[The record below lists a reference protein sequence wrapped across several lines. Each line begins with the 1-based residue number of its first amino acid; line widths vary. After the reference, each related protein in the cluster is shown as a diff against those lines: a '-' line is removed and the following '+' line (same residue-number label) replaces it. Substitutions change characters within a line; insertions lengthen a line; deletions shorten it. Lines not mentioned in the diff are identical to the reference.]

1 MSVRVVL
8 TVLALAIGPSAR
20 AQDPWST
27 LSLADAAPVASCDA
41 LAARIG
47 APVDDAQRL
56 TLAACLVRQDPASAE
71 RVLQGIGPSSPVA
84 SFAALLRADAAA
96 SLGKPADALTAL
108 DGVTLTGSAAREAS
122 LVRARA
128 RLALHRSLESR
139 DELRGMLTG
148 PDADEARFLLAQGAE
163 DRGDKDAAVVT
174 YRKVWT
180 DSTRGAWA
188 TAAAERL
195 AALGSPVPDLKSP
208 EGLALVRARAASLSS
223 AQQHGDALALELMAR
238 AVDHTPDDDALARLE
253 FKAHAYTD
261 AVRTWRAVFGDDGA
275 KVTDARTLFDMALA
289 LARTGDYHG
298 AATLYRSVTA
308 RFPGT
313 PQADEASYKLGYM
326 AADRGQCADAIAR
339 FDEHLAAFPRSA
351 WASSARWFSGWCR
364 WTLGDRDAARATWAP
379 ISLTDPRSA
388 LAVAT
393 AYWSARDQGL
403 DGDTLGEQQ
412 ALQQLLQRWPDSAY
426 AWLAAHRLR
435 REFPSVPDALPAAW
449 PATLASKPEVTRAET
464 LVQAG
469 LATWALPDLRAVEA
483 EARATRDGALALAWA
498 YLRAGAPQDAQRLA
512 RPYCVDPWR
521 GGDPVAQQVCWPR
534 PGRDIIDVVA
544 DRYHLPRNLPY
555 AIMTVESA
563 LDASVTSLVGAR
575 GLMQIMPHLVGDLH
589 VAAQVAGP
597 PDADRLWTV
606 PYATALG
613 TTELGLRW
621 QALQGFVAPDAT
633 PAVIA
638 SYNGGE
644 DAVRRWVMELGG
656 PPIEMDTF
664 SEEVG
669 YTETRRYVR
678 SVLGQ
683 LMIYTWVYGER

>member
-1 MSVRVVL
+1 MSARFAVVG
-8 TVLALAIGPSAR
+8 LALAIAVPAH

-27 LSLADAAPVASCDA
+27 LALADAAPVASCDA

-47 APVDDAQRL
+47 APDDDAERL

-71 RVLQGIGPSSPVA
+71 RALQGLSASSPVA
-84 SFAALLRADAAA
+84 PFAALLRADAAA

-108 DGVTLTGSAAREAS
+108 DGVVLTGSAGREAS

-139 DELRGMLTG
+139 DELRAMLTG
-148 PDADEARFLLAQGAE
+148 PDADEARTLLALGAE
-163 DRGDKDAAVVT
+163 DRADKDAAVVT

-195 AALGSPVPDLKSP
+195 SALGAPVPDLKSP
-208 EGLALVRARAASLSS
+208 EGLALLRARAASLSS
-223 AQQHGDALALELMAR
+223 AQQHGEALALELMAR
-238 AVDHTPDDDALARLE
+238 AVDHAPDDDGLARLE

-289 LARTGDYHG
+289 LARTGDY
-298 AATLYRSVTA
+298 AAASTLYRSVTA

-339 FDEHLAAFPRSA
+339 FDEHLAAFPKSSWSA
-351 WASSARWFSGWCR
+351 SARWFSGWCR
-364 WTLGDRDAARATWAP
+364 WTMGDRDGARTTWTPIAT
-379 ISLTDPRSA
+379 TDPRSA
-388 LAVAT
+388 LTVAA

-403 DGDTLGEQQ
+403 DGDTIGERA
-412 ALQQLLQRWPDSAY
+412 ALEQLVQRWPDSSY
-426 AWLAAHRLR
+426 AWLAVHRLG
-435 REFPSVPDALPAAW
+435 REFPATPDAKPAAW
-449 PATLASKPEVTRAET
+449 PSALAAKPEVQRAET
-464 LVQAG
+464 LVRAG
-469 LATWALPDLRAVEA
+469 LSPWALPDLRAVES

-498 YLRAGAPQDAQRLA
+498 FLRAGAPVDAQRLA

-521 GGDPVAQQVCWPR
+521 GGDPAAQQVCYPR
-534 PGRDIIDVVA
+534 PGRAVIDAVA

-555 AIMTVESA
+555 AIMTVESG

-589 VAAQVAGP
+589 TAAQVAGP